1 MKTPKS
7 KQDLKPKEKEPV
19 VQEEDPVVS
28 DSDNEVIYIF
38 YILIN
43 LNHFYCFT

>member
-19 VQEEDPVVS
+19 VQEDPVVS
-28 DSDNEVIYIF
+28 DSDNDNEVYIF
-38 YILIN
+38 
-43 LNHFYCFT
+43 